1 MARRKKSVKKPR
13 KEIILKFE
21 EEPIDLN
28 QIVEEVI
35 DMYPQELLAY
45 RAGVRS
51 SIDKLVK
58 ETMRKSGGKA
68 DPQKIRNIIISKL

>member
-1 MARRKKSVKKPR
+1 MKKKKTSAKKPE
-13 KEIILKFE
+13 KEIILRFE
-21 EEPIDLN
+21 EEPVDLD

-45 RAGVRS
+45 KAGVRS
-51 SIDKLVK
+51 SIDKLVS
-58 ETMRKSGGKA
+58 ETMKKSGGKA